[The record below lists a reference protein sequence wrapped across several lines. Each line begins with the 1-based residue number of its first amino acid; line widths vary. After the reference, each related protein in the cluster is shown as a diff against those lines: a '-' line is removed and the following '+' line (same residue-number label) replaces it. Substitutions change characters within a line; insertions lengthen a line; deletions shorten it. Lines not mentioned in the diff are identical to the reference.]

1 MTPAPAIEAD
11 IIALEELDLAAL
23 RNAWAARFGTPPKLR
38 SVDLLRLM
46 LAWRL
51 QADALGGLDSKTRR
65 ILTRRGPVVPEGAAL
80 GDGAI
85 LRRDWQG
92 RRIEVVVGADGFR
105 WQDKTYPS
113 LSAIARAATGT
124 RWNGPRFFGL
134 REGGP

>member
-1 MTPAPAIEAD
+1 
-11 IIALEELDLAAL
+11 
-23 RNAWAARFGTPPKLR
+23 
-38 SVDLLRLM
+38 M

-51 QADALGGLDSKTRR
+51 QAEALGGILPETRR
-65 ILTRRGPVVPEGAAL
+65 LLTRRGTIAPEGRAL

-92 RRIEVVVGADGFR
+92 RRIEVVVAADGFR
-105 WQDKTYPS
+105 WEDKTYPS

-134 REGGP
+134 RESTP